1 MDTLWCDDRELE
13 KEIQEKSKED
23 LLEYEP
29 PKGKVRMTG
38 GIKTLCKPLAK
49 NMGKV
54 QGKCFYTG
62 KPAKCW
68 ILWGRSY

>member
-1 MDTLWCDDRELE
+1 MELE
-13 KEIQEKSKED
+13 
-23 LLEYEP
+23 P
-29 PKGKVRMTG
+29 PAGKVRMTG

-49 NMGKV
+49 NMKKV

-68 ILWGRSY
+68 VLWGRSY